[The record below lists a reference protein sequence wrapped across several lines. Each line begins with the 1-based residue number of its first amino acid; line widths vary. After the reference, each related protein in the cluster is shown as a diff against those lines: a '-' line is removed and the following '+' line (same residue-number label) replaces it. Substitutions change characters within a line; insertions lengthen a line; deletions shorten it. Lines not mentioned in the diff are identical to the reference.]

1 MLIRV
6 DHHPAKHDHFVVT
19 PVLRFF
25 YKTIWLEARIQQQQP
40 RHGQLDH
47 AILKKGKHYA
57 RSLLT
62 LVILA
67 GLSGSAFAE
76 TITTTVNGMVCAF
89 CATGIE
95 KTFRKQPEV
104 ATVKVD
110 LHKKLVTIRTKPGK
124 TLSDA
129 KIKEVVTYSG
139 YTMGKIVRLK

>member
-1 MLIRV
+1 MRQI
-6 DHHPAKHDHFVVT
+6 
-19 PVLRFF
+19 
-25 YKTIWLEARIQQQQP
+25 
-40 RHGQLDH
+40 
-47 AILKKGKHYA
+47 
-57 RSLLT
+57 LLT
-62 LVILA
+62 LVIVAGLA
-67 GLSGSAFAE
+67 GSAVAE

-110 LHKKLVTIRTKPGK
+110 LPKKRVVVTTKPGK

-139 YTMGKIVRLK
+139 YKMGEIVRTK

>member
-1 MLIRV
+1 MRHILLI
-6 DHHPAKHDHFVVT
+6 
-19 PVLRFF
+19 
-25 YKTIWLEARIQQQQP
+25 
-40 RHGQLDH
+40 
-47 AILKKGKHYA
+47 
-57 RSLLT
+57 

-67 GLSGSAFAE
+67 GLSGSALAE

-110 LHKKLVTIRTKPGK
+110 LAKKRVTITTKSGT

-139 YTMGKIVRLK
+139 YTMGDIVRQK

>member
-1 MLIRV
+1 MS
-6 DHHPAKHDHFVVT
+6 
-19 PVLRFF
+19 
-25 YKTIWLEARIQQQQP
+25 RI
-40 RHGQLDH
+40 
-47 AILKKGKHYA
+47 
-57 RSLLT
+57 LLT
-62 LVILA
+62 IVVLV
-67 GLSGSAFAE
+67 GLTGSAWAE

-110 LHKKLVTIRTKPGK
+110 LPKKQVSITTKPGK

-139 YTMGKIVRLK
+139 YTMGKIVRQK

>member
-1 MLIRV
+1 MS
-6 DHHPAKHDHFVVT
+6 
-19 PVLRFF
+19 
-25 YKTIWLEARIQQQQP
+25 RI
-40 RHGQLDH
+40 
-47 AILKKGKHYA
+47 
-57 RSLLT
+57 LLT
-62 LVILA
+62 IVVLV
-67 GLSGSAFAE
+67 GLTGSAWAE

-110 LHKKLVTIRTKPGK
+110 LPKKQVLITTKPGK

-139 YTMGKIVRLK
+139 YTMGKIVRQK

>member
-1 MLIRV
+1 MRLNLLI
-6 DHHPAKHDHFVVT
+6 
-19 PVLRFF
+19 
-25 YKTIWLEARIQQQQP
+25 
-40 RHGQLDH
+40 
-47 AILKKGKHYA
+47 
-57 RSLLT
+57 

-104 ATVKVD
+104 ATIKVD
-110 LHKKLVTIRTKPGK
+110 LPKKLVTITTKPGK

-139 YTMGKIVRLK
+139 YTMGKIVRKK